1 MAVLEKIRV
10 KFGLA
15 ASIIIALG
23 LLSFIVSPSDIASA
37 FQSMSS
43 KYDVGEIGNK
53 SISYTDFQEDVQRMT
68 SVNEIISGTSAS
80 SAAQQEQIRNAAW
93 QNLVYKHL
101 FIPEANAAGITVG
114 EDELVD
120 LSTGNYISPLISQN
134 PLFVDENGSFSK
146 DAVLTFV
153 RNINADETG
162 QLKLYW
168 DYLQENV
175 LNEQYYEKYASLF
188 TQSNITNP
196 LMLRRKIA
204 ENNNTTDV
212 DFVMVPYSYTTDSSI
227 VVSDNEIKEYY
238 NSHKNL
244 FRQQASRDMEY
255 VVYEV
260 VPSATDIESTKNS
273 VAEMYEEFAQSDNV
287 RNFLLKNSDRPYS
300 EYWYKQGELSTISS
314 DIDNFVWSSND
325 AGVSDIIT
333 SGNTFY
339 VARVMDSQMIPD
351 SAYVKHILLQSA
363 DADHVADSLLNVINN
378 GENFANLAAL
388 YSDDQGSTVDGEMG
402 NIGWM
407 TQNYMIPGF
416 EGVFTA
422 ALNKPYILKTQYG
435 THIVEVT
442 KKTAPVAKKQ
452 VAIFEK
458 EALASKETFND
469 YYNRAN
475 TFATAAAGS
484 YQNYRKA
491 VDTLGVY
498 SHPVN
503 NLLESSNQL
512 GAIDNTKEVTRW
524 IFDNKAGKVSPI
536 ITVDNNYF
544 FIATVKDIHKEGYAT
559 VNEAASVI
567 REQLYFDKMSE
578 KKAAEIKDK
587 ISGMNDLEQIAE
599 TLGSTV
605 SSQSGIAFSSLTSQS
620 LDPKF
625 IGALSVAPEGQVC
638 GPVAGSVGVYVFKVT
653 GRDTGAFFTEED
665 SKNRDLQ
672 EAQYLTQYL
681 LPVMMQDN
689 DVKDNRA
696 RFY

>member
-43 KYDVGEIGNK
+43 KYEVGEIGGK
-53 SISYTDFQEDVQRMT
+53 AISYTDFQEDVQRMT
-68 SVNEIISGTSAS
+68 TINELISGTSSS
-80 SAAQQEQIRNAAW
+80 SAAQQEQNRNAAW
-93 QNLVYKHL
+93 QNLVYKHM
-101 FIPEANAAGITVG
+101 FIPQANAAGLYVG
-114 EDELVD
+114 NDELVD
-120 LSTGNYISPLISQN
+120 LSTGNYISPLIEQN
-134 PLFVDENGSFSK
+134 PLFVDENGNFSK

-162 QLKLYW
+162 NLKLYW

-175 LNEQYYEKYASLF
+175 LNEQYYEKYVSLF

-196 LMLRRKIA
+196 LMLRRQIA

-212 DFVMVPYSYTTDSSI
+212 DFVMIPYSYATDSSI

-244 FRQQASRDMEY
+244 FRQQASRDIEY

-260 VPSATDIESTKNS
+260 IPSASDIESTKSN
-273 VAEMYEEFAQSDNV
+273 VASLYDEFAQTDNV
-287 RNFLLKNSDRPYS
+287 RNFLLRNSDRAYS
-300 EYWYKQGELSTISS
+300 EYWYKKGELSTVSS
-314 DIDNFVWSSND
+314 DIESFVWEGN
-325 AGVSDIIT
+325 APVSDIIT

-339 VARVMDSQMIPD
+339 VARVMDTQMIPD

-363 DADHVADSLLNVINN
+363 DADHVADSLLNVINA

-388 YSDDQGSTVDGEMG
+388 YSDDQGSNYDGEMG
-402 NIGWM
+402 NIGWL
-407 TQNYMIPGF
+407 TQNYMISGF

-422 ALNKPYILKTQYG
+422 PLNKPYILKTQYG
-435 THIVEVT
+435 THIVVVT
-442 KKTAPVAKKQ
+442 DKTAPVTKKQ
-452 VAIFEK
+452 VAILEK

-475 TFATAAAGS
+475 TFATAAAGG

-524 IFDNKAGKVSPI
+524 AFDNKAGKVSNI

-544 FIATVKDIHKEGYAT
+544 FIATVKGIHDEGFAT
-559 VNEAASVI
+559 VNEASSVI
-567 REQLYFDKMSE
+567 RQQLYFDKMSE
-578 KKAAEIKDK
+578 KTAAEVKEK
-587 ISGMNDLEQIAE
+587 ITGMNDLEQIAE
-599 TLGSTV
+599 ALNTTV

-625 IGALSVAPEGQVC
+625 IGAVSVAPEGKIC
-638 GPVAGSVGVYVFKVT
+638 GPVAGAIGVYVFKVT
-653 GRDTGAFFTEED
+653 GRDTGSFFTEDD
-665 SKNRDLQ
+665 SRNRSMQ

-681 LPVMMQDN
+681 IPVMLQDN

>member
-1 MAVLEKIRV
+1 MAVLQKMRGWGIV
-10 KFGLA
+10 L
-15 ASIIIALG
+15 SILVALPLLLFIIDPQQ
-23 LLSFIVSPSDIASA
+23 IMQTV
-37 FQSMSS
+37 QSVSS
-43 KYDVGEIGNK
+43 KNDVGKIAGK
-53 SISYTDFQEDVQRMT
+53 AISYMDFQQDVDKFQT
-68 SVNEIISGTSAS
+68 INEILTGNSTSEEGQKQA
-80 SAAQQEQIRNAAW
+80 RDAAW

-287 RNFLLKNSDRPYS
+287 RNFLLKNSDRAYS

-314 DIDNFVWSSND
+314 DIDNFVWSSNN

-578 KKAAEIKDK
+578 KKAAEIKEK

-625 IGALSVAPEGQVC
+625 IGALSAAPEGQVC

>member
-314 DIDNFVWSSND
+314 DIDNFVWSSNN

-578 KKAAEIKDK
+578 KKAAEIKEK

-625 IGALSVAPEGQVC
+625 IGALSAAPEGQVC